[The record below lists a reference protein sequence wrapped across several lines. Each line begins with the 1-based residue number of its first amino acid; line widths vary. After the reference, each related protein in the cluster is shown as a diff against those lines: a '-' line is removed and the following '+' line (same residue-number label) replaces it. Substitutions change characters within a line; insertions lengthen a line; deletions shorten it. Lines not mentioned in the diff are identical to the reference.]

1 MSTAGHL
8 RQSARSWS
16 EENLFQVQTKEEI
29 ARLKVQIKELK
40 KLEDV
45 VKVKDV
51 KLEAQEAQIMK
62 MRVQIYDL
70 TKNSEKLTRKVH
82 KKAIKSKKHHVNK
95 KAAAEQKRIQRTG
108 SVLATM
114 SKAQNKKGQK
124 HDAQIDTALA
134 FLATEEKTAADAAP
148 ASAAAAADTDDI
160 DDTAT
165 VAAVPDDAASVAGG
179 SEDGSSA
186 PAYEFDLRA
195 LADAQPTILLETALD
210 AQDNFIAADAN
221 GNGLLC
227 YDELKHVLPEQLLG
241 LLSPNPSPVPGA
253 APDADPIKTLIK
265 EASVACEISETEQE
279 FDFLD
284 CVQIILKL
292 KEWATQEAASPVPDP
307 ASPGVAVGG
316 IPHRHANV
324 AEVTTKKRSGHR
336 NKGGSS
342 NTLEPPKA
350 KGKARKSDVSGAT
363 SQACLVM

>member
-1 MSTAGHL
+1 
-8 RQSARSWS
+8 
-16 EENLFQVQTKEEI
+16 
-29 ARLKVQIKELK
+29 
-40 KLEDV
+40 
-45 VKVKDV
+45 
-51 KLEAQEAQIMK
+51 
-62 MRVQIYDL
+62 
-70 TKNSEKLTRKVH
+70 
-82 KKAIKSKKHHVNK
+82 
-95 KAAAEQKRIQRTG
+95 
-108 SVLATM
+108 M
-114 SKAQNKKGQK
+114 SKAQKKQSQR

-134 FLATEEKTAADAAP
+134 FLATEETTAADAAP
-148 ASAAAAADTDDI
+148 ASAAAAAAADTDDI

-165 VAAVPDDAASVAGG
+165 VAAAPDDAASVAGG

-227 YDELKHVLPEQLLG
+227 YDELKHVLPVQLLG
-241 LLSPNPSPVPGA
+241 LLSPNTSPVPGA

-292 KEWATQEAASPVPDP
+292 KEWACQEGVSPVPDP

-324 AEVTTKKRSGHR
+324 AEVTAKKRSGHR
-336 NKGGSS
+336 NKGRSS
-342 NTLEPPKA
+342 DTLEPRKA
-350 KGKARKSDVSGAT
+350 KGKARKSDVSQAT

>member
-1 MSTAGHL
+1 MSTVGHL
-8 RQSARSWS
+8 KQSARSWS

-45 VKVKDV
+45 VKGKDV

-70 TKNSEKLTRKVH
+70 TKNSEKLAKKVH
-82 KKAIKSKKHHVNK
+82 KKAIKSKKQQVNK
-95 KAAAEQKRIQRTG
+95 KAAAEQKRIKKTG
-108 SVLATM
+108 AVLDTM
-114 SKAQNKKGQK
+114 SKVQKKQSQL

-148 ASAAAAADTDDI
+148 AADNDDTDDI
-160 DDTAT
+160 DDTDDTAT
-165 VAAVPDDAASVAGG
+165 VAAVPDDEASVAGG
-179 SEDGSSA
+179 SEDGSSVQ
-186 PAYEFDLRA
+186 AYEFDLRA

-221 GNGLLC
+221 GNGLLS
-227 YDELKHVLPEQLLG
+227 YDELKHVLPGQLLG
-241 LLSPNPSPVPGA
+241 VLSPNSTPAPGA
-253 APDADPIKTLIK
+253 ASDADPIKTLIK
-265 EASVACEISETEQE
+265 EASFACEISETEQE

-292 KEWATQEAASPVPDP
+292 KEWACQEAASPVPDP
-307 ASPGVAVGG
+307 ASPGVAVGS

-324 AEVTTKKRSGHR
+324 ADVTAKKRSGQR

-350 KGKARKSDVSGAT
+350 KGKARKSDVS
-363 SQACLVM
+363 QACLVM